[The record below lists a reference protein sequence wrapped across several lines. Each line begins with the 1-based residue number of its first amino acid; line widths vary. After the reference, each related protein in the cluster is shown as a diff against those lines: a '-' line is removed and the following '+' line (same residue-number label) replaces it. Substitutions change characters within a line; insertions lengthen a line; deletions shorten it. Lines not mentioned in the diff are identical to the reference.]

1 MARSPTEINVD
12 GLNDEQ
18 LRDLIQNA
26 KAALAERIQA
36 RLDEFKAMAREAG
49 FEVSIH
55 RVGKAAAGGTKRSA
69 GSQAAARDGRGP
81 VAPKYRNPKNPAQTW
96 AGRGIK
102 PKWLEQE
109 LAEGAV
115 SRTSLLRSLRRRQLH
130 PVLEP

>member
-1 MARSPTEINVD
+1 MARQPVETDLD
-12 GLNDEQ
+12 GLNDGQ

-55 RVGKAAAGGTKRSA
+55 RVGKAAAGGTKRRA
-69 GSQAAARDGRGP
+69 GGQAAGDGRGP
-81 VAPKYRNPKNPAQTW
+81 VAPKYRNPKNAAQTW

-102 PKWLEQE
+102 PRWLEQE
-109 LAEGAV
+109 LAGGA
-115 SRTSLLRSLRRRQLH
+115 R
-130 PVLEP
+130 LEDFLIEKLEA

>member
-1 MARSPTEINVD
+1 MARSPSETDLD
-12 GLNDEQ
+12 GLNDGQ

-26 KAALAERIQA
+26 KVALAERIQT

-55 RVGKAAAGGTKRSA
+55 RIGKAAAGGTKRGA
-69 GSQAAARDGRGP
+69 GGQAVAEGRRGP
-81 VAPKYRNPKNPAQTW
+81 VAPKYRNPQNAAQTW

-109 LAEGAV
+109 LAGGA
-115 SRTSLLRSLRRRQLH
+115 R
-130 PVLEP
+130 LEDFLIEKLEA